1 MKVTYICKLFHF
13 TNTLFKFYYAQTGT
27 MHKWIIP
34 HFLFQF
40 PRNALQV
47 ILLLPHEK
55 QSICFVLYASLKE
68 AASLQL
74 LFHKRPQNFRLMLT
88 EKMWLIPKQM
98 YFFWKLLFYIR
109 DCLSF
114 PYTHVDFIE
123 MLIRYNGYITFP
135 FINSAV

>member
-1 MKVTYICKLFHF
+1 MLKLALCINGSSHTFS
-13 TNTLFKFYYAQTGT
+13 
-27 MHKWIIP
+27 ISIP
-34 HFLFQF
+34 AKCPTSNF
-40 PRNALQV
+40 V
-47 ILLLPHEK
+47 LPHEK

-68 AASLQL
+68 VAYLQL
-74 LFHKRPQNFRLMLT
+74 LFHKRPQNFRLMLP

-98 YFFWKLLFYIR
+98 YFFWKLLFYIC